1 MAMKKVLVVDDDKII
16 RDIVV
21 DLMQSNGFTTIQAI
35 DGEDGEKKAKDEKP
49 DLIILDV
56 VMPKKN
62 GYQICRDL
70 KKNEEY
76 KHIPVI
82 LLTAKDQDSDKFWG
96 RKQGADEYLTKPF
109 DEDEL
114 VKLVKKYIG

>member
-1 MAMKKVLVVDDDKII
+1 MKKVLVVDDDKII
-16 RDIVV
+16 REIVV
-21 DLMQSNGFTTIQAI
+21 DLMQSNGFATIQAI

-70 KKNEEY
+70 KKSDEY